1 MGISI
6 AVVGKGGTGKTS
18 ISSLL
23 IQQLSQKGAVLAI
36 DADPASNL
44 DMALG
49 ITVESTVG
57 RVREDMAKEVKAG
70 KFSPSISKPDYLQL
84 KIQESLVETPKF
96 DLLAMGRPEG
106 PGCYCAA
113 NNMLRAAIDRIS
125 ANYQYVV
132 VDCEAGM
139 EHVSRQT
146 TRDIDILLI
155 VSDPSLR
162 GVTTAARM
170 KELIKE
176 LRTHVGKV
184 ALVVNRVKG
193 ELSPELA
200 SAIKEAGLDL
210 IVTIP
215 DDPAIS
221 ALDAAGKPVV
231 ELPDDS
237 PLKQAVK
244 EIVRKLDL
252 E

>member
-200 SAIKEAGLDL
+200 SAIKQAGLDL

>member
-1 MGISI
+1 MGVTT

-18 ISSLL
+18 ISALL
-23 IQQLSQKGAVLAI
+23 IQRLSQKAAVLAI

-70 KFSPSISKPDYLQL
+70 KFSPGISKPDYLQL
-84 KIQESLVETPKF
+84 KIQESLVESPRF

-113 NNMLRAAIDRIS
+113 NNMLRSAIDRIS
-125 ANYQYVV
+125 ANYKYVV

-176 LRTHVGKV
+176 LRTHVGKI

-193 ELSPELA
+193 PLTPELA
-200 SAIKEAGLDL
+200 EAIERAGLDL
-210 IVTIP
+210 IQTIP
-215 DDPAIS
+215 EDPALS
-221 ALDAAGKPVV
+221 ALDARGKPVI
-231 ELPDDS
+231 ELPEDS
-237 PLKQAVK
+237 PLKVAVK
-244 EIVRKLDL
+244 EIAHKLNL